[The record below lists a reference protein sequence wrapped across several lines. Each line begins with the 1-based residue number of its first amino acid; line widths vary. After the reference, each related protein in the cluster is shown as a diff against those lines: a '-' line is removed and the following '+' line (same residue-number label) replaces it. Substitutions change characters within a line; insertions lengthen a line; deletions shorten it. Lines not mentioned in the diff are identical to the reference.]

1 MRAELAKRDARAL
14 VVSMLDEVAWLL
26 NLRGSDIDFNPVFF
40 AYAVVTADSAV
51 LFVNPEQ
58 VNEEVREHLS
68 GREGEG
74 GKVEV
79 RPYGEFFAYLEGL
92 GRELGLSKT
101 SVRVFG
107 AGCALRLTHIYARGI
122 ASRARRQDQPRNR

>member
-1 MRAELAKRDARAL
+1 
-14 VVSMLDEVAWLL
+14 MLDEVAWLL

-40 AYAVVTADSAV
+40 AYAIVTADAAV
-51 LFVNPEQ
+51 LFVNTEQ
-58 VNEEVREHLS
+58 VDERVSRHLS
-68 GREGEG
+68 GREAEGGEG

-101 SVRVFG
+101 SVR
-107 AGCALRLTHIYARGI
+107 L
-122 ASRARRQDQPRNR
+122 